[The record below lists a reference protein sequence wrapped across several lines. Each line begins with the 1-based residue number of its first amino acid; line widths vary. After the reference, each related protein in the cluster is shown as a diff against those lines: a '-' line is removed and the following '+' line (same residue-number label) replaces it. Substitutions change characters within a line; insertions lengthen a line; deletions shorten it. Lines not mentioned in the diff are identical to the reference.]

1 MKKKVFSLMMMCLFA
16 ITGAYAQFI
25 EVGSGNGTNT
35 SLPTNTNWKYS
46 LTQQIYTVA
55 ELGGADTLTG
65 IAFYNASSTAQT
77 RVLDLYLKE
86 DAKVKFDST
95 KDWVAVT
102 AANKVFSGE
111 VVFAANQWTVIPFDT
126 PFAYTGTKNIV
137 LTTDDNT
144 GGYNGSTSF
153 AVFDSTAMSLFK
165 YRDNKDLDP
174 IHPQDTTAATATTPA
189 VITTYAGTIG
199 NVKSQV
205 RFTTTSNVFCADLP
219 TNSYYKYNV
228 TQQIFKPEQFGSV
241 ASVGSVKF
249 FNQGAERTRMI
260 DIYMTNTTKET
271 FADGNDWEVVDTLDL
286 VFSGEVT
293 FASNAWTKIAFDTV
307 FEYDG
312 LGNVVLT
319 MDDNTDVAYAGL
331 DFYVLD
337 SANMAIAYHSDDTSR
352 FNPNPTDLTGIAGT
366 LLGVRNDVEFGS
378 AVYELTVH
386 DGTETNGYIPMYGYY
401 FDNANTKS
409 ECVFPATELAAMN
422 GGQIQGVKFY
432 PESLG
437 SYGSGWS
444 STQKVFVKEVA
455 SAELTALSGMTDAT
469 VVFEGSLTLP
479 VLGEP
484 YEITFDAPYTYHGGN
499 LLIGVYNTTAGG
511 YKEVNWYG
519 ETVANSSLSGSYS
532 YSQKNFLPK
541 TTFVYEPGNVAP
553 IVYDPNFY
561 MLYADTDSTYAF
573 ADTLNFGD
581 RPNNAWMRPVDV
593 YALWNHTGRAVNVSR
608 FDFTPEDGFFS
619 AMAVDNE
626 LPFIMNV
633 DDTIP
638 MLFTTNI
645 TDTTFADTTF
655 MRQFVTIY
663 DARTAGVWPIM
674 IHAYNPVEPDVFELA
689 RVVDTLPYAD
699 TLDVAAIPL
708 YDNYRLPDTAHL
720 DGPDAVYELTLDKDV
735 LLNANVEGANGKVAL
750 YTQDFY
756 EDQYG
761 FAGPDMVNNYTG
773 PAFGGNAGFEGDEFT
788 EGFENGIPATWTQI
802 DADGDGFIWELA
814 SDEFTGYTAHGG
826 NDMVVSASYDNWY
839 GYPLF
844 PDNYLVSPQVTFGST
859 STFSFW
865 ACGQDASWVAEH
877 FGVAIS
883 TGSNT
888 NPANFTTVA
897 QWTATAREVGNPTAT
912 SRDGSRVMGAW
923 HQYTV
928 DLSPYVGQ
936 TGYIAIRHFNCTDMF
951 YLDVDD
957 VALSNSRTRAAHAY
971 QAAPVIVDLPVPAGT
986 YYLVASSTD
995 PNFIVNIDTTAMPCP
1010 DMAECVYPADDADTI
1025 PVGAVQLK
1033 WKLDAYTTE
1042 YCVLFGRTYYCEDT
1056 LVPWTSDLA
1065 ESAVALAQYHNT
1077 NYFWKVCQRNSS
1089 CTTGTDGEVWGFTTK
1104 LKWPTN
1110 LHAQDSSI
1118 FVGEDVVMEW
1128 NAIEDRTF
1136 RKYNIYLNDSLIGHT
1151 TETYI
1156 PGTYTTYTI
1165 PASLLTYNMT
1175 TGYRVNVTAVYDEG
1189 ESPYSNTYILKVSG
1203 NGTLTGHVYEQ
1214 DGTTGIADATVT
1226 INGQNEFGEPE
1237 SYTATTNASGVYT
1250 ITAHASKT
1258 GSYIAQAA
1266 KDGYQ
1271 GPVDPIEGNP
1281 RPVVYNATRQ
1291 ANFIMDEVFY
1301 PLAEVIAE
1309 YYPDITSDDEYVK
1322 VYWSMNMMSQIVEDF
1337 ETGDFSQYPWEVAAT
1352 YPWTITT
1359 NNPYEGL
1366 YCMKSGGAGVASVT
1380 STMQVTVNIP
1390 NDGIMS
1396 YFWKP
1401 SCENNYDKGHFF
1413 LDGVEKAT
1421 CTGNGSWTEKEFP
1434 ITGGD
1439 HTFKWTYTKD
1449 SSVNSYDDCVYVD
1462 YITFFRA
1469 PEPTPAGTVYD
1480 FENSTMQGWTTID
1493 ADGDGFTWM
1502 LASEVMGT
1510 GYGHNA
1516 SNDCVLSQSYSNS
1529 YGPLTPD
1536 NYLVSPQVPLGGVIT
1551 FYACAQDAS
1560 YAAEHFGVAVSTTNN
1575 TSASAF
1581 TTIQQWTMTAK
1592 DGAKAPRGMNEQGT
1606 WYQFTVDLSAYSGN
1620 GYVAIRHFN
1629 CTDMFYL
1636 DVDDILIGDA
1646 KSLADN
1652 KPVRPYFNTN
1662 DRAFHHYRI
1671 YRTSCYNDGP
1681 YNSDNTVLL
1690 ASDWPT
1696 DTVYIDTNFDTV
1708 SPGVYKWGV
1717 SRVYQGNRTDVYPD
1731 PNGRESEIVWSNC
1744 LDKDMWLED
1753 EDLLD
1758 ITVLLNS
1765 ADSPEGVTVSFEN
1778 LNPVEQE
1785 LYPMDDVVLDWT
1797 GQYTWTEGFR
1807 KGNYQI
1813 TVSNPGYET
1822 IVEERSIWDATSLRY
1837 VMIELLNPLDGLY
1850 VSRTGWAMWPEGL
1863 PTGNGGGGG
1872 GGGGQGGS
1880 GSLTVNDGT
1889 ATNSYVPV
1897 YGFYCDAYL
1906 KCEYIIPAAD
1916 LAQMNGKTINNMKFY
1931 LSSPASASWGSAN
1944 FKVFMKEVSGTT
1956 LSAYTGYSDATVVY
1970 EGALDGTQPEMT
1982 VNFSTPYT
1990 YHGGNLLVGFYN
2002 TVTGTYK
2009 SCTFTGVD
2017 ATGACV
2023 QGYSYTSLDAVSV
2036 NTRNFLP
2043 KTTFSWG
2050 REGDR
2055 HIEGYK
2061 VLCESIDHEPIF
2073 NENTIH
2079 NFCQVATDQLV
2090 EGGHYICKVAIIYS
2104 TGQSDWTEVEWEYE
2118 PCEHYADIDV
2128 TGEPSAEGNLLSWGD
2143 VPGPGPQ
2150 PGQGDEFYENFDAGM
2165 PAGWT
2170 AIDANNDGYNWVA
2183 GSQVGGI
2190 YLVSGASLAG
2200 SGHNSSADM
2209 MCSGSYSNAT
2219 GAAITPDNYLVT
2231 PQVTLVNGSTFSFYA
2246 CAQDASYAAEHFGV
2260 FVSDNGTSDWTE
2272 VQSWTMTAKEGLKAG
2287 RGMNAQG
2294 NWYEK
2299 TVDLSAFAGQKYIAI
2314 RHFNCNDQFI
2324 LNVDDATLA
2333 VGAKGN
2339 RAPWDLMMT
2348 FTAPEGGHYGVAYD
2362 GVNFYTSN
2370 WGYSGAAHNFYKYD
2384 LSGNMIEGF
2393 EIPNCGTLRGMT
2405 YDGTYFYG
2413 VANSSTVYCVDLA
2426 NHALVNTFTSA
2437 YGAMR
2442 GITYDPVRNGFWV
2455 IGNWSGNLTLIDQ
2468 TGAIVQTG
2476 PAPTSASDLAYYE
2489 DADGVEHIYCFNNGT
2504 CAVEDW
2510 VIGNAT
2516 MGGSVFDFTT
2526 VPGYAS
2532 GSSGGCTVGSFNGK
2546 IAFMGDIQQSPNL
2559 IGVYELRDD
2568 DTPGPGPTP
2577 TPLEGVLGYMIF
2589 RDGEWVAEL
2598 PNTATGYLD
2607 EGEFGDHDYLV
2618 RVIYDGEAVLPSGNY
2633 YYAMSCGTEVYV
2645 EGELVCDPSD
2655 PINGVYFYD
2664 EGTFGALISWGT
2676 QVEPINEWLYYDN
2689 GTYDDAIGTGGSD
2702 VYWGIMIPSNML
2714 AAYDGTFLTKVALY
2728 EDADQNTEPITLNI
2742 YYGGTNAPATLVHTQ
2757 NVTPVAADDFHEIAL
2772 SSALPIDVTQNLW
2785 ITVKEYGAYPATGCE
2800 NLNDPNGRWISLD
2813 GIDWADVNSY
2823 GLNYTWL
2830 IRGFVTN
2837 EAKGI
2842 VSELNPIEFVGGGNG
2857 NVADLGR
2864 RFGEDAHKTINA
2876 NLTDAVRSDI
2886 IAYNIYRS
2894 TDNVIYD
2901 LIATVPAGLEYYE
2914 YFDEVAA
2921 GNYYYQV
2928 TTVYENGCESYP
2940 APYINNPNYDY
2951 VLVEVTGI
2959 DDNNSHFALYP
2970 NPTNGNVKIEA
2981 NGMRHITVV
2990 SVLGQ
2995 VVYDTDVTADEY
3007 QINMAQFSAGVY
3019 MVRVATETG
3028 VMTQR
3033 VTVVK

>member
-1 MKKKVFSLMMMCLFA
+1 MKKKVFSLMMMLVIAAMGFA
-16 ITGAYAQFI
+16 QAPVLEVIGA
-25 EVGSGNGTNT
+25 GGNTTNG
-35 SLPTNTNWKYS
+35 SLPTTSIDKYELS
-46 LTQQIYTVA
+46 QQIYTVE
-55 ELGGADTLTG
+55 ELGVADTITS
-65 IAFYNASSTAQT
+65 IAFYNGGSEKT
-77 RVLDLYLKE
+77 RKIDVYMVLTD
-86 DAKVKFDST
+86 KVKFDSIT
-95 KDWVAVT
+95 DWIVPT
-102 AANKVFSGE
+102 AANKVYSDTAL
-111 VVFAANQWTVIPFDT
+111 VFKANQWTTLTLST
-126 PFAYTGTKNIV
+126 PFYYNGTQNVAIIV
-137 LTTDDNT
+137 DDNT
-144 GGYNGSTSF
+144 GSYSSGLACRTFATEEYQSLYVRGDNTNWNPLNPTSG
-153 AVFDSTAMSLFK
+153 
-165 YRDNKDLDP
+165 
-174 IHPQDTTAATATTPA
+174 TPA
-189 VITTYAGTIG
+189 APYTGTRLY
-199 NVKSQV
+199 VKNQV
-205 RFTTTSNVFCADLP
+205 RLGGLHGPVLTADLP
-219 TNSYYKYNV
+219 TNSYYKYGI
-228 TQQIFKPEQFGSV
+228 TQQLVLAEEFGNMEQV
-241 ASVGSVKF
+241 ASVKF
-249 FNQGAERTRMI
+249 FNTGAAMTRNLKVF
-260 DIYMTNTTKET
+260 MTLTDKASYANGT
-271 FADGNDWEVVDTLDL
+271 DWVAVDTADL
-286 VFSGEVT
+286 VFEGNVT
-293 FASNAWTKIAFDTV
+293 FAAYDWTTIRFNSLVTLDGVSNVALTVNDSTDIAMAGLNFRTVEDTV
-307 FEYDG
+307 
-312 LGNVVLT
+312 
-319 MDDNTDVAYAGL
+319 
-331 DFYVLD
+331 
-337 SANMAIAYHSDDTSR
+337 NMALVYHSDDTARIIPDPYDLSS
-352 FNPNPTDLTGIAGT
+352 LTGTT
-366 LLGVRNDVEFGS
+366 LGMRNNMEFGPFDP
-378 AVYELTVH
+378 TFF
-386 DGTETNGYIPMYGYY
+386 DGTSTSNVIPAYMLWFDSKTTAQHVMPASEIGIMTGQTIEGLKWYCQSNSYSIPFTSETVNVY
-401 FDNANTKS
+401 
-409 ECVFPATELAAMN
+409 
-422 GGQIQGVKFY
+422 
-432 PESLG
+432 
-437 SYGSGWS
+437 
-444 STQKVFVKEVA
+444 VKEVENTTL
-455 SAELTALSGMTDAT
+455 SAYAAMADCQVVYTGALEVVEGANGGECT
-469 VVFEGSLTLP
+469 VTFNT
-479 VLGEP
+479 P
-484 YEITFDAPYTYHGGN
+484 YVYNGGN
-499 LLIGVYNTTAGG
+499 LLVGVEDGAGG
-511 YKEVNWYG
+511 SYASITWIGQYMAGASAGAYG
-519 ETVANSSLSGSYS
+519 TTPSF
-532 YSQKNFLPK
+532 SQQNFLPK
-541 TTFVYEPGNVAP
+541 TTFILASNAP

-573 ADTLNFGD
+573 ADTLDFGD

-761 FAGPDMVNNYTG
+761 FAGPDMMNNYTG

-826 NDMVVSASYDNWY
+826 NDMVVSASYDSWY
-839 GYPLF
+839 GDPLF

-1065 ESAVALAQYHNT
+1065 ESAIAIAQYHNT

-1165 PASLLTYNMT
+1165 PASLLTYNMAP
-1175 TGYRVNVTAVYDEG
+1175 GYRVNVTAVYDEG

-1214 DGTTGIADATVT
+1214 DHTTGIADATVT

-1359 NNPYEGL
+1359 NSPYEGL

-1516 SNDCVLSQSYSNS
+1516 STDCVLSQSYSNS

-1592 DGAKAPRGMNEQGT
+1592 DGAKAPRGMNEQGN
-1606 WYQFTVDLSAYSGN
+1606 WYQYTVDLSAYSGN

-1822 IVEERSIWDATSLRY
+1822 IVENVSLWSATSLRY

-1872 GGGGQGGS
+1872 GGGGGS
-1880 GSLTVNDGT
+1880 SFADLTVCDGT
-1889 ATNSYVPV
+1889 ASSSYVPV
-1897 YGFYCDAYL
+1897 YGLWVDDYTRHEMIY
-1906 KCEYIIPAAD
+1906 PAD
-1916 LAQMNGKTINNMKFY
+1916 MLTSMVGGQINSLKFY
-1931 LSSPASASWGSAN
+1931 IKTPASRAWDPA
-1944 FKVFMKEVSGTT
+1944 VFNVYMTEVSATT
-1956 LSAYTGYSDATVVY
+1956 LSGSYIGSTGATVVY
-1970 EGALDGTQPEMT
+1970 TGSLDGQGTEM
-1982 VNFSTPYT
+1982 VINFTTPYT
-1990 YHGGNLLVGFYN
+1990 YNGGNLLIGIEEP
-2002 TVTGTYK
+2002 TEGTYS
-2009 SCTFTGVD
+2009 SCYFYGEESTGSS
-2017 ATGACV
+2017 AS
-2023 QGYSYTSLDAVSV
+2023 GYSSSALANVAF
-2036 NTRNFLP
+2036 NQRNFLP
-2043 KTTFSWG
+2043 KVTFSNAT
-2050 REGDR
+2050 RNDR

-2183 GSQVGGI
+2183 GSQVGGV

-2393 EIPNCGTLRGMT
+2393 EISGCGTLRGMT

-2489 DADGVEHIYCFNNGT
+2489 DANGVEHIYCFNNGT

-2689 GTYDDAIGTGGSD
+2689 GTLQSAVGAGGEL
-2702 VYWGIMIPSNML
+2702 YWGIMVPTNAL
-2714 AAYDGTFLTKVALY
+2714 AAYDGCALTEVALMEYQDAGTY
-2728 EDADQNTEPITLNI
+2728 ELDI
-2742 YYGGTNAPATLVHTQ
+2742 YYGGNTPDLGTLVHTQ
-2757 NVTPVAADDFHEIAL
+2757 NVQCTGTTDWNYITL
-2772 SSALPIDVTQNLW
+2772 SSALPLDVTQNLW
-2785 ITVKEYGAYPATGCE
+2785 ITFHQVGITYPAACCTSTG
-2800 NLNDPNGRWISLD
+2800 DPNGRWCATD
-2813 GIDWADVNSY
+2813 GTDWADVASY
-2823 GLNYTWL
+2823 GLNYTWM

-2837 EAKGI
+2837 EAKSVGEI
-2842 VSELNPIEFVGGGNG
+2842 VALESNLVGGRGG
-2857 NVADLGR
+2857 QLSV
-2864 RFGEDAHKTINA
+2864 DAEVINKVIDFRPERIA
-2876 NLTDAVRSDI
+2876 NRNEIV
-2886 IAYNIYRS
+2886 AYNIYRS